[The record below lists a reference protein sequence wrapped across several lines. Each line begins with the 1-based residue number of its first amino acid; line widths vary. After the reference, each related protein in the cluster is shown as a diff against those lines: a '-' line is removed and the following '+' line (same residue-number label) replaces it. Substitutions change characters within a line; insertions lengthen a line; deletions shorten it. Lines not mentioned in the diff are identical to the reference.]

1 LQIRNTKG
9 VEGLKVKP
17 NKWFG
22 IIVLFTL
29 LTLLIV
35 YVVPSDS
42 PFSVLSYVFGFIFV
56 SIVPGYCLVSV
67 LFPAE
72 NKLDSV
78 EKAVLS
84 VALSFSLVGLS
95 GLFLGLSPIGMNF
108 TSIRVSVSI
117 MVLVLAAVAFIRK
130 SSLGKSYVQSS
141 EQVST

>member
-1 LQIRNTKG
+1 
-9 VEGLKVKP
+9 VKP
-17 NKWFG
+17 NQWFG
-22 IIVLFTL
+22 TIVLFTL
-29 LTLLIV
+29 LTMLIV

-42 PFSVLSYVFGFIFV
+42 PFSVLSYVFGFTFV
-56 SIVPGYCLVSV
+56 SIAPGYCLVTL

-95 GLFLGLSPIGMNF
+95 GLFLGLSPIGLNF

-117 MVLVLAAVAFIRK
+117 IVLVLGAVAFLRK
-130 SSLGKSYVQSS
+130 RSLGKSHVQSS

>member
-1 LQIRNTKG
+1 M
-9 VEGLKVKP
+9 KP

-29 LTLLIV
+29 LTMLIV

-67 LFPAE
+67 LFPAG
-72 NKLDSV
+72 NKLDLV

-84 VALSFSLVGLS
+84 VALSFSLVGLA
-95 GLFLGLSPIGMNF
+95 GLFLGLSSIGMNF
-108 TSIRVSVSI
+108 TSIRGSVI
-117 MVLVLAAVAFIRK
+117 VIVLVLASVAFVRK
-130 SSLGKSYVQSS
+130 RRLGKFHVQGSEHVSS
-141 EQVST
+141 

>member
-1 LQIRNTKG
+1 
-9 VEGLKVKP
+9 VKP
-17 NKWFG
+17 NQWFG
-22 IIVLFTL
+22 TIVLFTL
-29 LTLLIV
+29 LTMLIV

-42 PFSVLSYVFGFIFV
+42 PFSVLSYVFGFTFV
-56 SIVPGYCLVSV
+56 SIAPGYCLVTL

-95 GLFLGLSPIGMNF
+95 GLFLGLSPIGLNF

-117 MVLVLAAVAFIRK
+117 IVLALAAVAFLRK
-130 SSLGKSYVQSS
+130 RSLGKSHVQSS